1 MQTAEK
7 YYLNVPFPQK
17 DKAKALG
24 AFWDV
29 ERKSWYYTN
38 PDDADKFKR
47 WQEPE
52 QKQASD
58 LSEEQQELISLAKE
72 GKNVL
77 VDACIGS
84 GKTTTIQ
91 VLCNELSERNTLY
104 LTYNT
109 LLKIDAKEK
118 IRGRNVFVT
127 NYHGFAYKCLSI
139 ARVPAGISDLIQTF
153 LKHKDTLTIPQYDLL
168 VIDEYQDIEQEIA
181 EMLLCIK
188 EANPDIQI
196 IAVGDMKQ
204 KIYDKTTLKVP
215 EFIKDFLGDFTLL
228 SFTKCFRLSADIA
241 SRLGRIWGKE
251 IVGVN
256 PKCRVETMEAAQV
269 VDFLAKQKPCDI
281 LCLGSR
287 TGSMPRTLNILEEH
301 YPQKFNK
308 KTVYA
313 SICDEDRSRTAP
325 DKSTA
330 IFTTFDSS
338 KGLERK
344 ICVVFDYTEDY
355 WLTRAMKPNTHYEI
369 LRNVFCVASSRGKER
384 IIFVKDSRHVML
396 DDDTLATPVAETLD
410 YSRPF
415 LISDMFSFK
424 YKEDVEDC
432 FRLIKTKKL
441 RVDDNSVIGTESN
454 DGLIDLSPC
463 IGILQ
468 EASFFKNYDIDGE
481 IQYTIDKHPDRPPIR
496 MKAEATLE
504 DKVLYLTAYET
515 HYDRYVNQVKTPFL
529 DDETLYLIQDRL
541 GSVFQPDETVQTEC
555 KITFTDNRSGKE
567 FSVVGRTDVLKNETV
582 YELKFVSELSHEHFL
597 QCACYMAALGLEKGV
612 LWNVKNNERYS
623 ITIPNRRKFLDA
635 VVKTITKG
643 SINSC
648 TEGGRNDKKERQ
660 RALSA

>member
-1 MQTAEK
+1 MSEK
-7 YYLNVPFPQK
+7 YYLNVPFQEK

-24 AFWDV
+24 AYWDV
-29 ERKSWYYTN
+29 ERKAWYYT
-38 PDDADKFKR
+38 DSRDADKFKKWR
-47 WQEPE
+47 EAP
-52 QKQASD
+52 AMTVND
-58 LSEEQQELISLAKE
+58 LSDEQRRLITLAKE

-91 VLCNELSERNTLY
+91 VLCNELSGKRTLY

-118 IRGRNVFVT
+118 IRGGNVFVT
-127 NYHGFAYKCLSI
+127 NYHGFAYRCLSMAGI
-139 ARVPAGISDLIQTF
+139 PAGISDLIQTF
-153 LKHKDTLTIPQYDLL
+153 LRHKDEIKIPRYDLL

-181 EMLLCIK
+181 EMLSCIK
-188 EANPDIQI
+188 EANPDAQI

-215 EFIKDFLGDFTLL
+215 EFIKGFLGDFTLL

-241 SRLGRIWGKE
+241 SRLGKIWGKD

-256 PKCRVETMEAAQV
+256 PKCRVEKMEVAQV

-287 TGSMPRTLNILEEH
+287 TGSMPKALNILEKH
-301 YPQKFNK
+301 YPRKFNK

-355 WLTRAMKPNTHYEI
+355 WLTRALKPNTHYEI
-369 LRNVFCVASSRGKER
+369 LRNIFCVASSRGKER
-384 IIFVKDSRHVML
+384 IIFVR
-396 DDDTLATPVAETLD
+396 DDKHSLLEDRTLATPIAEILD
-410 YSRPF
+410 YKKPF

-432 FRLIKTKKL
+432 FRLLRTKKL
-441 RVDDNSVIGTESN
+441 KTDDNSVIGTKSN
-454 DGLIDLSPC
+454 DELIDLSPC

-468 EASFFKNYDIDGE
+468 EASFFKNYDIDEE
-481 IQYTIDKHPDRPPIR
+481 IMYTVDKYPDRPPIHI
-496 MKAEATLE
+496 KDDAGLE
-504 DKVLYLTAYET
+504 EKVLYLTAYET
-515 HYDRYVNQVKTPFL
+515 FYDRYIYQVKTPFI
-529 DDETLYLIQDRL
+529 DSETLNLIHDRL
-541 GSVFQPDETVQTEC
+541 GSVFRSDETVQTEC
-555 KITFTDNRSGKE
+555 EIRFSDNKGEKE
-567 FSVVGRTDVLKNETV
+567 FSIIGRLDVLKDETV
-582 YELKFVSELSHEHFL
+582 YELKFVSELNHEHFL

-623 ITIPNRRKFLDA
+623 IAIPDRKRFLDR

-643 SINSC
+643 SVRGCI
-648 TEGGRNDKKERQ
+648 ERSNLNVT
-660 RALSA
+660 RKAV